1 MEFGLQFFPDQW
13 PKPRPAA
20 QYFDESLR
28 LVGLCDQYGYTHVRI
43 VEHYFHL
50 WGGYSPNPI
59 VFLSAA
65 AQRTR
70 KARLITGAV
79 LPAFNHPLK
88 LAGEIGM
95 LDAISE
101 GRLDVGFARAFLPYE
116 FKHFR
121 VSMDESNA
129 RFEEGIDQ
137 VRLLL
142 EQENVSHEGRFHSF
156 AGVTSLPRSTQK
168 PRPPFYIAAVAT
180 PSSFERAGR
189 MGHAIMAIPGI
200 GPTPTEFIGRYR
212 EAWRSAG
219 HEGEPRVMFAVFMF
233 CHERREEAIRIAKP
247 RIEGHMAS
255 MCDAVEEWAKGPL
268 SADYPNYEKM
278 YHMMKAQNFET
289 QVAHGAAYVGTPKD
303 LIEQFHEFD
312 KVMGGI
318 DSSSLQVNFNDM
330 PYEDAERSVRL
341 FGEKVIPHFA
351 ALRVGAAPRA

>member
-1 MEFGLQFFPDQW
+1 MEFGLQFFPDMW
-13 PKPRPAA
+13 PTPKPAA

-28 LVGLCDQYGYTHVRI
+28 LVGMADTYGYSHIRI

-59 VFLSAA
+59 VFLAA
-65 AQRTR
+65 ASQRTK
-70 KARLITGAV
+70 KARMITGAV
-79 LPAFNHPLK
+79 LPAFNDPLK

-95 LDAISE
+95 LDAICG

-116 FKHFR
+116 FRHFG

-129 RFEEGIDQ
+129 RFEEGIEQ
-137 VRLLL
+137 VRRLL
-142 EQENVSHEGRFHSF
+142 EEENVSSAGRFHLF
-156 AGVTSLPRSTQK
+156 ANVTSLPRPTQR

-180 PSSFERAGR
+180 PTSFERAGR

-200 GPTPTEFIGRYR
+200 GPTPTEFVGRYR

-219 HEGEPRVMFAVFMF
+219 HKGKPRVMMAVFMF
-233 CHERREEAIRIAKP
+233 CHEDRAEAIRIAKP

-255 MCDAVEEWAKGPL
+255 MCDAVDEWAKGPL

-303 LIEQFHEFD
+303 LIEQFREFD
-312 KVMGGI
+312 RQLGGV
-318 DSSSLQVNFNDM
+318 DEASLQVNFNDM
-330 PYEDAERSVRL
+330 PIDYAERSVRL
-341 FGEKVIPHFA
+341 FGETVIPHFA
-351 ALRVGAAPRA
+351 SRSA